1 MRAERTRAPSA
12 QSSLSLCLS
21 RALSLCLS
29 LARALSLSLSLAL
42 SLSLSRVSDPFFI
55 ALCRIDGASPPP
67 PFPPSSAGG
76 ADLALLLPRLDQ
88 LATLLGAGEL
98 THPQAVRVCEHA
110 LPSAISGLLGQRG
123 LRAPLADRVNQS
135 LQLMLEAV
143 VAVMQR
149 EVRLA

>member
-29 LARALSLSLSLAL
+29 LARARALSLSL